1 MASPGR
7 RHALSSEGWSS
18 AARVMI
24 ARRSAFASPCL
35 ARRAMVMGRA
45 AKPFPRKRGPGSAR
59 HGEPSMASSGT
70 MSHVCLSVGAKPTV
84 RSSEGGRR
92 GQASVLALPRK
103 LDGWPW
109 GAHLCVSGSALVAG
123 GEHCASAS
131 STSIVTT
138 FRAAARRGGDR
149 LLRPVA
155 SMGSSRSTNKHHP
168 ARHVRWCGT
177 KRGKRPGQTH
187 TCSLPHSRTIFPST
201 HPRSAGLTSLR
212 TLAESRQRPRETSVL
227 SCCLFKYCFLHRFA
241 HNRYESFQRT
251 RYAAQSRSSRTSS
264 QRY

>member
-168 ARHVRWCGT
+168 AQARTVVWHEE
-177 KRGKRPGQTH
+177 GQASWPNAH
-187 TCSLPHSRTIFPST
+187 LQLAPFSHHLPIYASALSRAHEPT
-201 HPRSAGLTSLR
+201 HPR
-212 TLAESRQRPRETSVL
+212 
-227 SCCLFKYCFLHRFA
+227 
-241 HNRYESFQRT
+241 
-251 RYAAQSRSSRTSS
+251 
-264 QRY
+264 

>member
-1 MASPGR
+1 MTTGRGEADTGGGGQPTLDIRTHAAERQVMASPGR

-149 LLRPVA
+149 LLRLWRQWALGSGHERASSGRAMCGGVA
-155 SMGSSRSTNKHHP
+155 RGARKTTAVSTCKYHDP
-168 ARHVRWCGT
+168 
-177 KRGKRPGQTH
+177 
-187 TCSLPHSRTIFPST
+187 T
-201 HPRSAGLTSLR
+201 HPRSIPTATS
-212 TLAESRQRPRETSVL
+212 
-227 SCCLFKYCFLHRFA
+227 
-241 HNRYESFQRT
+241 
-251 RYAAQSRSSRTSS
+251 
-264 QRY
+264 